1 MKSLARRCF
10 LASAAAL
17 LAGAALPALAQG
29 YPAKPVRFIVPFPP
43 AGPVDTTARAFTQ
56 KLSEYWGQQAL
67 VENRAGAGGIVGAE
81 AAAKSTRTAIR
92 SSSAASSHSVLPS
105 LNAGCP
111 TASRRIS
118 CRSPSPPSSRSS
130 SWLTRPFRRR
140 RCRRSSPTRRRTR
153 ESSRSAR
160 PATAAGRTS
169 PASCSRP
176 WPASICCTSRSRAAR
191 RR

>member
-81 AAAKSTRTAIR
+81 AAAKS
-92 SSSAASSHSVLPS
+92 AADGYTFFVGSIHHPCRPASTPS
-105 LNAGCP
+105 CRH

-118 CRSPSPPSSRSS
+118 CRSPSLHSSRSS
-130 SWLTRPFRRR
+130 SSRTRRCRRR
-140 RCRRSSPTRRRTR
+140 RCRSSSLR
-153 ESSRSAR
+153 EKEPR
-160 PATAAGRTS
+160 
-169 PASCSRP
+169 
-176 WPASICCTSRSRAAR
+176 
-191 RR
+191 